1 MSGNFLLSFFT
12 KGIFKRA
19 GSGAASHE
27 YGLGWFIKPREKSY
41 AFCKDQFFYASHTGG
56 AIGASSVLLIGSL
69 IYISCLLAKNS
80 VQFSSTDFSWVF

>member
-1 MSGNFLLSFFT
+1 LT
-12 KGIFKRA
+12 KDIFKRA
-19 GSGAASHE
+19 GSGAGSHE

-69 IYISCLLAKNS
+69 VYISFKARFISAYKRDILPSYSEKSSKN
-80 VQFSSTDFSWVF
+80 

>member
-1 MSGNFLLSFFT
+1 V
-12 KGIFKRA
+12 GIFKRA
-19 GSGAASHE
+19 GSGAGSHE

-69 IYISCLLAKNS
+69 IYISFKARFKSADKREILLSSSKKSFKKGIEKN
-80 VQFSSTDFSWVF
+80 